1 MRNFTGH
8 QLRIRRSAQLA
19 CGKSK
24 TVSQVGRRCHQYH
37 AQQAHQRWHAYAD
50 ELPQLAIYNCRISM
64 GYLGSG
70 GYARSAGLT

>member
-24 TVSQVGRRCHQYH
+24 TVSQVGRRCYQYH

-50 ELPQLAIYNCRISM
+50 ELPQL
-64 GYLGSG
+64 
-70 GYARSAGLT
+70 